1 MPRSVTLDP
10 AKYGLG
16 RPYVFKKWG
25 AQRALGVLD
34 WLATSY
40 GPGAAETAAE
50 AVRALLT
57 GKIGAGEAGSTIGAL
72 LAAHGRA
79 GVWDAFLTMAEADEV
94 SGLYRQ
100 GDKGA
105 LAPVWP
111 ASEAAR
117 EKMAEQGLDPDTY
130 YLEDPLEILRLVVA
144 MLSESFRPFGAAWA
158 YVGPI
163 FGLTQAA
170 APTSAQDK
178 PPGSPS

>member
-10 AKYGLG
+10 AKYGLL

-40 GPGAAETAAE
+40 GPGAAESAAE
-50 AVRALLT
+50 ALRALVT
-57 GKIGAGEAGSTIGAL
+57 GQIDASQAGAAIGSL
-72 LAAHGRA
+72 LRSYGQA
-79 GVWDAFLTMAEADEV
+79 GVWEAFLSMAEADEV
-94 SGLYRQ
+94 SGLWRS
-100 GDKGA
+100 GEKGA

-111 ASEAAR
+111 ASPAAR
-117 EKMAEQGLDPDTY
+117 EAQAAAGLDPDTY

-144 MLSESFRPFGAAWA
+144 MLAESFRPFGAAWA

-163 FGLTQAA
+163 LGLTRAA
-170 APTSAQDK
+170 APTSAQGK
-178 PPGSPS
+178 PPVSPS